1 MKIRLDRQRLITSGI
16 AALALAFIVYGC
28 NSGVTGAAAV
38 HPPAG
43 VERFVPAP
51 GELVLRQTQIGADL
65 ATGFRGIL
73 VIDGQTVPTYD
84 LAPND
89 CSENTQRFTGKDA
102 VFDPG
107 QNTVYYTP
115 GPGSTIERFAP
126 GEHRVSVV
134 FWRLCENQDTA
145 KTATWSF
152 KVS

>member
-1 MKIRLDRQRLITSGI
+1 VKIRFDRQRLITSGI
-16 AALALAFIVYGC
+16 AALALAFIVFGC
-28 NSGVTGAAAV
+28 RSSVTGAAAV

-43 VERFVPAP
+43 VDRFIPAP

-73 VIDGQTVPTYD
+73 VIDGQSIPTYD
-84 LAPND
+84 LATND
-89 CSENTQRFTGKDA
+89 CSENSQRFSGKDA

-126 GEHRVSVV
+126 GEHRVSVR
-134 FWRLCENQDTA
+134 FWRLCENPDTA
-145 KTATWSF
+145 QSANWTF
-152 KVS
+152 KVA